1 MDANVEEEDEEGG
14 AHEVVEAEV
23 LAKRQVENTA
33 GHRHELPT
41 AMANIGTTAFNCEC
55 SARDDV
61 QKESGMRYL
70 QHVRTGS

>member
-1 MDANVEEEDEEGG
+1 MEGKAQEKDEEKS

-41 AMANIGTTAFNCEC
+41 AMANICTTTFNC
-55 SARDDV
+55 
-61 QKESGMRYL
+61 
-70 QHVRTGS
+70 